1 MRISDWSSD
10 VCSSDLIRS
19 RLVPLFEAQTDVN
32 KAMRDTVRIANEAR
46 TGLVPVA
53 DLYARLTLGGREF
66 GMSQQRIARIT
77 EIAAKAAKLS
87 GGEQVSQDAGLYPF
101 SQGIGSGTLAGD
113 ETTSIRENTLST
125 AKANAGGRAMRIDK
139 TNGRGTGR

>member
-87 GGEQVSQDAGLYPF
+87 GGAQVSQEHRK
-101 SQGIGSGTLAGD
+101 SRRMNS
-113 ETTSIRENTLST
+113 ST
-125 AKANAGGRAMRIDK
+125 
-139 TNGRGTGR
+139 

>member
-1 MRISDWSSD
+1 MRISDLEFRRVLFRSTGAALFHRTSQ
-10 VCSSDLIRS
+10 SNRYTEIRP

-87 GGEQVSQDAGLYPF
+87 GGAQVSQDAGLYQF

-113 ETTSIRENTLST
+113 EL
-125 AKANAGGRAMRIDK
+125 K
-139 TNGRGTGR
+139 